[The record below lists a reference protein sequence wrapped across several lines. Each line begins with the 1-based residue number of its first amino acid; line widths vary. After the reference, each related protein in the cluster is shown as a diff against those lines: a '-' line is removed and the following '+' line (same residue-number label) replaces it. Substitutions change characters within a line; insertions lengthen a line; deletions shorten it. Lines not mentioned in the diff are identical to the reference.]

1 MFLEDARGIV
11 VSSYMEISIL
21 ADAIGADR
29 GVYRMVSGKRSGALS
44 EKARSVTV
52 GGVHDELRYTEP
64 YTIFFKRAKG
74 SKVYDVDGKTY
85 TDFLLGYGPL
95 ILGHCHPKVVQ
106 AVKRAA
112 AVSDLWGIGT
122 TELEYKL
129 AEKITQH
136 VPSAEKVRFC
146 NAGSDAT
153 FHAIRLARAFTGRK
167 KILKFEGGY
176 HGWHDYVDIS
186 VMPPADK
193 VGTPWPVSAGTL
205 PEAMAQTI
213 IIPWNDVDALGRA
226 IAQYKD
232 ELAAVITEPIL
243 HNIGVVMPKEG
254 FIQTIRELTERH
266 GIIFILDEVITA
278 FRHSLGGAQK
288 LFGIR
293 PDLTA
298 FAKAMANGYPIGG
311 LAGRADI
318 MNRLRPLGD
327 VHMAATYYSHPI
339 SVAASLATIGELENG
354 RVHEHMDGIVDV
366 IEKGLN
372 QLIQDHKLKAQVR
385 RFHSIFTLYFTDA
398 EIYNYPSVLSNDA
411 ETYSKYCASMR
422 DQGIILSTHH
432 LKRCHLSAAHTKAD
446 ANKFLTCAKNAFEK
460 LKTQ

>member
-1 MFLEDARGIV
+1 MTI
-11 VSSYMEISIL
+11 
-21 ADAIGADR
+21 
-29 GVYRMVSGKRSGALS
+29 
-44 EKARSVTV
+44 
-52 GGVHDELRYTEP
+52 GGVHDELRFTEP
-64 YTIFFKRAKG
+64 YTIFFRKAKG
-74 SKVYDVDGKTY
+74 SKIYDVDGNIY

-106 AVKRAA
+106 AVRKAA
-112 AVSDLWGIGT
+112 LESDLWGIGT

-129 AEKITQH
+129 AEKITRH

-153 FHAIRLARAFTGRK
+153 FHAIRLGRAFTGRK

-193 VGTPWPVSAGTL
+193 VGTPWPVSAGSL

-213 IIPWNDVDALGRA
+213 VVPWNDIDTLERT
-226 IAQYKD
+226 ISRYKD

-254 FIQTIRELTERH
+254 FLQTIRELTARH
-266 GIIFILDEVITA
+266 GIVFILDEVITA
-278 FRHSLGGAQK
+278 FRHSIGGAQK
-288 LFGIR
+288 LFGIK

-311 LAGRADI
+311 LAGRSDI

-339 SVAASLATIGELENG
+339 SVAASLATISELESGEAHERMDNVADMIVNG
-354 RVHEHMDGIVDV
+354 
-366 IEKGLN
+366 LT
-372 QLIQDHKLKAQVR
+372 QLVQDFRLRAQVK

-398 EIYNYPSVLSNDA
+398 DIVNYLSVLSNDA
-411 ETYSKYCASMR
+411 EMYGKYSRSMR
-422 DQGIILSTHH
+422 DQGVILSTHH

-446 ANKFLTCAKNAFEK
+446 ANKFLSCAKKAFET
-460 LKTQ
+460 LK

>member
-1 MFLEDARGIV
+1 
-11 VSSYMEISIL
+11 
-21 ADAIGADR
+21 
-29 GVYRMVSGKRSGALS
+29 MVSETKSEILF
-44 EKARSVTV
+44 EKAKAVTV

-64 YTIFFKRAKG
+64 YMMFFKKAAG
-74 SKVYDVDGKTY
+74 SKLYDIEGKTY

-106 AVKRAA
+106 AVKKAA
-112 AVSDLWGIGT
+112 ATSDLWGIGT
-122 TELEYKL
+122 TEMEYKL
-129 AEKITQH
+129 AERVTHHI
-136 VPSAEKVRFC
+136 PSAEKVRFC

-193 VGTPWPVSAGTL
+193 VGTPWPVSAGSL

-213 IIPWNDVDALGRA
+213 VVPWNDADALERT
-226 IAQYKD
+226 ISKYKD

-254 FIQTIRELTERH
+254 FLQEIREMTERH
-266 GIIFILDEVITA
+266 GIVFILDEVITA

-288 LFGIR
+288 LFGVK

-298 FAKAMANGYPIGG
+298 FAKAMANGYPMGG

-318 MNRLRPLGD
+318 MNRLKPLGD

-339 SVAASLATIGELENG
+339 SVAASLATIAELESG
-354 RVHEHMDGIVDV
+354 RPHERMDELVDM
-366 IEKGLN
+366 ISKGLT
-372 QLIQDHKLKAQVR
+372 QLIQDFGLKAQVR
-385 RFHSIFTLYFTDA
+385 NFHSIFTLYFTDV
-398 EIYNYPSVLSNDA
+398 EIKNYVSVLSNDA
-411 ETYSKYCASMR
+411 EMYKKYWRSMMG
-422 DQGIILSTHH
+422 QGIILSTHH
-432 LKRCHLSAAHTKAD
+432 LKRCHLSAAHTEAD
-446 ANKFLTCAKNAFEK
+446 ANKFLRSAKKAFETIK
-460 LKTQ
+460 K

>member
-1 MFLEDARGIV
+1 
-11 VSSYMEISIL
+11 
-21 ADAIGADR
+21 
-29 GVYRMVSGKRSGALS
+29 MVSGKKSQILF
-44 EKARSVTV
+44 EKAKSVAV

-64 YTIFFKRAKG
+64 YMLFFKRAAG
-74 SKVYDVDGKTY
+74 SKLYDVDGKTY

-106 AVKRAA
+106 AVKKAA
-112 AVSDLWGIGT
+112 ATSDLWGIGT
-122 TELEYKL
+122 TEMEYKL
-129 AEKITQH
+129 ADKVTHHI
-136 VPSAEKVRFC
+136 PSAEKVRFC

-153 FHAIRLARAFTGRK
+153 FHAIRLSRAFTGRK

-205 PEAMAQTI
+205 PEAVAQTI
-213 IIPWNDVDALGRA
+213 VIPWNDVDALGRA

-254 FIQTIRELTERH
+254 FLQTIRELTERY

-288 LFGIR
+288 LFGIK

-311 LAGRADI
+311 LAGRSDI

-354 RVHEHMDGIVDV
+354 RVHEHMDGIVDM

-372 QLIQDHKLKAQVR
+372 QLIQDFKLKAQVR

-411 ETYSKYCASMR
+411 EMYNKYCASMR

-446 ANKFLTCAKNAFEK
+446 ANKFLTCTKNAFEK
-460 LKTQ
+460 LGTQ

>member
-1 MFLEDARGIV
+1 
-11 VSSYMEISIL
+11 
-21 ADAIGADR
+21 
-29 GVYRMVSGKRSGALS
+29 
-44 EKARSVTV
+44 VTI
-52 GGVHDELRYTEP
+52 GGVHDELRFTEP
-64 YTIFFKRAKG
+64 YTIFFRKAKG
-74 SKVYDVDGKTY
+74 SKIYDVDGNIY

-106 AVKRAA
+106 AVRKAA
-112 AVSDLWGIGT
+112 LESDLWGIGT

-129 AEKITQH
+129 AEKITRH

-153 FHAIRLARAFTGRK
+153 FHAIRLGRAFTGRK

-193 VGTPWPVSAGTL
+193 VGTPWPVSAGSL

-213 IIPWNDVDALGRA
+213 VVPWNDIDTLERT
-226 IAQYKD
+226 ISRYKD

-254 FIQTIRELTERH
+254 FLQTIRELTARH
-266 GIIFILDEVITA
+266 GIVFILDEVITA
-278 FRHSLGGAQK
+278 FRHSIGGAQK
-288 LFGIR
+288 LFGIK

-311 LAGRADI
+311 LAGRSDI

-339 SVAASLATIGELENG
+339 SVAASLATISELESGEAHERMDNVADMIVNG
-354 RVHEHMDGIVDV
+354 
-366 IEKGLN
+366 LT
-372 QLIQDHKLKAQVR
+372 QLVQDFRLRAQVK

-398 EIYNYPSVLSNDA
+398 DIVNYLSVLSNDA
-411 ETYSKYCASMR
+411 EMYGKYSRSMR
-422 DQGIILSTHH
+422 DQGVILSTHH

-446 ANKFLTCAKNAFEK
+446 ANKFLSCAKKAFET
-460 LKTQ
+460 LK

>member
-1 MFLEDARGIV
+1 VTSEGR
-11 VSSYMEISIL
+11 SKIL
-21 ADAIGADR
+21 F
-29 GVYRMVSGKRSGALS
+29 
-44 EKARSVTV
+44 EKARAVTV

-64 YTIFFKRAKG
+64 PMIFFKRAAG
-74 SKVYDVDGKTY
+74 SKLYDIDGKAY

-106 AVKRAA
+106 AVKKAA
-112 AVSDLWGIGT
+112 ASSDLWGIGT

-129 AEKITQH
+129 AERITH
-136 VPSAEKVRFC
+136 HIPSAEKVRFC

-167 KILKFEGGY
+167 KILKFEGAY
-176 HGWHDYVDIS
+176 HGWHDYVDVS

-193 VGTPWPVSAGTL
+193 VGTPWPASAGSL
-205 PEAMAQTI
+205 PEAMAQTVV
-213 IIPWNDVDALGRA
+213 IPWNDVDLLERT
-226 IAQYKD
+226 IAKYKD

-243 HNIGVVMPKEG
+243 HNIGVVMPQEG
-254 FIQTIRELTERH
+254 FLQRIRELTERY
-266 GIIFILDEVITA
+266 GIVFILDEVITA

-311 LAGRADI
+311 LAGRTDI
-318 MNRLRPLGD
+318 MNRLKPLGD

-339 SVAASLATIGELENG
+339 SVAASLATIGQLETGRPHERMNELAG
-354 RVHEHMDGIVDV
+354 LIS
-366 IEKGLN
+366 KGLT
-372 QLIQDHKLKAQVR
+372 QLIQDFRLKAQVKHFR
-385 RFHSIFTLYFTDA
+385 SIFTLYFTDA
-398 EIYNYPSVLSNDA
+398 EIQNFASVVSNDA
-411 ETYSKYCASMR
+411 ETYRRYWNAMR

-432 LKRCHLSAAHTKAD
+432 LKRCHLSGAHTKAD
-446 ANKFLTCAKNAFEK
+446 ANKFLASAKKAFEK
-460 LKTQ
+460 ITT